1 MSVTREHSSVPG
13 RKGQK
18 KGNMGEERTAQ
29 KKDKNGTEV
38 SLYHLEVLFHS
49 RGSGAFSKVQELL
62 PTPWKLL
69 ELGKSLYLFNLNSS
83 CVKWER
89 WMGTVILTLAARW
102 KQPGKLEKAF
112 SLGSTHK
119 DSSLIGL
126 DVRSGLVITFLSLGS
141 GLLLHQ
147 LSGEKSSD
155 L

>member
-1 MSVTREHSSVPG
+1 
-13 RKGQK
+13 
-18 KGNMGEERTAQ
+18 
-29 KKDKNGTEV
+29 
-38 SLYHLEVLFHS
+38 
-49 RGSGAFSKVQELL
+49 
-62 PTPWKLL
+62 
-69 ELGKSLYLFNLNSS
+69 
-83 CVKWER
+83 
-89 WMGTVILTLAARW
+89 MGTVILTLAARW

-126 DVRSGLVITFLSLGS
+126 DVRSGLAITFLSLGS